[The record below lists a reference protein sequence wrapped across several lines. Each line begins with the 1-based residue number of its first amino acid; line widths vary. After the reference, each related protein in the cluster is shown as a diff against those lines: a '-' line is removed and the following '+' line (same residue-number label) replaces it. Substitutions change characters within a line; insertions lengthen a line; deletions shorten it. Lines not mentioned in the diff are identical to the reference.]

1 MKLLSLNK
9 LFSFLILI
17 LITSFS
23 VVAEEAIDIWK
34 KDTSKQDTKKLIEKD
49 SIKKKI
55 EKNNFD
61 DQVNKSNIQIA
72 NTISSSTL
80 ETKIY
85 GIKDPDENNFTL
97 DMWKNTD
104 GKEIKNTIARINKL
118 KLSKSAENLLI
129 NTLMSYSYSPKN
141 MSDEEFLNIKINW
154 LMKNN
159 KDEVLEEFLNKNDS
173 FYNKKKV
180 IQYLVDKNIAKANLK
195 EGCEKVNYISKDIK
209 DSYLEKF
216 KIYCLIFN
224 DKKNQAQLL
233 FDILREQKLS
243 NNFFNDKINFLLGI
257 KDRTDQKIKDDNL
270 LNFYLSSITVDSF
283 KYEPN
288 SKTSKVIWEYLN
300 SANLIQIEDIGN
312 KEKISSLEI
321 AANKGTLDK
330 SKIYEIYSKKP
341 FDLNS
346 LINAENI
353 HQNLDGIDSRSLIYQ
368 KFLLSDN
375 VENKINL
382 LILLD
387 NLFKKDKLTN
397 INKKF
402 MSEQLKELNFD
413 DIPDEYKNFVKKNI
427 ISEIEYMLGRIKYD
441 DKILHRSRVLR
452 FYTEKNTSKQ
462 KAQKDLDNIFKKIKK
477 NKKYFFSAKDLV
489 LVEALEVDGLK
500 IPKEIKHRE
509 ISKKYDIP
517 KSLRDLVEKGEVGLL
532 ALKFVEIIGEDK
544 LSNLGPETVYFIT
557 NILNKAGLL
566 QFRNE
571 VIISSLPSRT

>member
-1 MKLLSLNK
+1 
-9 LFSFLILI
+9 
-17 LITSFS
+17 
-23 VVAEEAIDIWK
+23 
-34 KDTSKQDTKKLIEKD
+34 
-49 SIKKKI
+49 
-55 EKNNFD
+55 
-61 DQVNKSNIQIA
+61 
-72 NTISSSTL
+72 
-80 ETKIY
+80 
-85 GIKDPDENNFTL
+85 
-97 DMWKNTD
+97 MWKNTD